1 MTRVSVVSAFSWVPN
16 SSDATEWRFHPDAES
31 EITTLA
37 AWRQIQQL
45 QRGPLSST
53 KDDEDDLDESIDDEE
68 CTNLLAPAYLDGD
81 AGIKKGFLD
90 RLAEL
95 LCYRKDPS
103 LITSTALIYND
114 KEVTLVAA
122 RNSPT
127 KGKTWSKKDIVMFE
141 YLAALLEQISSDD
154 IFESDPLPALRS
166 TLVEYYSQRIRH
178 HAKEAMFIEGGKTG
192 LNFFKGD
199 NGCAGVAS
207 GQQAVSEFANC
218 LEHLSHN
225 TDFYAKLEANLTP
238 KKHHRVVE
246 ELAFIRRPMQGA
258 NTFAHVAQQ
267 CSGFRKIK
275 ITLLDSLPPRKVK
288 QWHLSEEEFPAA
300 TRLEPKFGNLINKR
314 KHVHAEMM
322 LMAYLS
328 SRIPRTDVF
337 PYLGISKKTCLLCGH
352 MLREM
357 GQFETRGNH
366 GKCYSQWT
374 LPSVLWINSEDAK
387 KLCKAVQCIRDSLR
401 NMDEASHRDA
411 EKESMIA
418 AAVPP
423 AYART
428 QTIFNSTVEDPRF
441 LAREAEWFTM
451 SHKRNIEAKSEISIV
466 NSEAM
471 WDITNISRAI
481 AEGPKSEDAPPTA
494 CTFCKNSLEL
504 AYSCKK
510 CGVATYCDLDCYN
523 SDWYRHKF
531 SCSLGRPTDPTDY
544 LVLACHTNQFPQ
556 EDDVIKQY
564 GFLCFTSGCCRW
576 RLFKLYRRL
585 VTKWK
590 VDEEELRSAVELNR
604 LKEMLTTRCS
614 QTGDPVMLSDMKWLE
629 SEEVFRANGEE
640 PEITAFDE
648 AQEQFLSPQD
658 RKIPLVEL
666 QPPEKR
672 QALIFYAEISNG
684 FMPDVDEDNWISLGF
699 CTAADPDSEQRLA
712 SAYKLLVEQCSFDE
726 FWSAMSQSRIVE
738 LFGKYGLADRI
749 SNMRN
754 FNNFKILMAIVPRR
768 HQSVWE
774 LKRFTRL
781 NVTDPF
787 RAVIVDYGFM
797 NCEDARHRMQL
808 RGIYREFFERGE
820 DEMRLHE
827 ACIAGELAN
836 FLQKVFGSLGVP
848 PHLLSNPY
856 PLENF
861 PLMGMVT
868 KHVIMCPE
876 SALDQVRAL
885 KGSATEGAEIITIP
899 DADDAAMIRFFHEK
913 AAFHGTG
920 LRERNYSGSD
930 GKIVT
935 ELAPEY

>member
-1 MTRVSVVSAFSWVPN
+1 MTHVSVVSAFSWVPN
-16 SSDATEWRFHPDAES
+16 SSDATEWRFHPDTES

-45 QRGPLSST
+45 QREPLSAT
-53 KDDEDDLDESIDDEE
+53 KDGEDDLDESIDDEE
-68 CTNLLAPAYLDGD
+68 CTSLLAPAYLDGD

-103 LITSTALIYND
+103 LITSTALLYND
-114 KEVTLVAA
+114 EEVTIVAA
-122 RNSPT
+122 RNSSK
-127 KGKTWSKKDIVMFE
+127 KGKTWSDKDIMMLE
-141 YLAALLEQISSDD
+141 HLAALLERISSND
-154 IFESDPLPALRS
+154 ILESDPLPALRS

-178 HAKEAMFIEGGKTG
+178 HAQEAMFIEGGKTG
-192 LNFFKGD
+192 LNFFRGD

-207 GQQAVSEFANC
+207 GRQAVSQFANC
-218 LEHLSHN
+218 VEHLSHN
-225 TDFYAKLEANLTP
+225 ADFYAELKAKLTP
-238 KKHHRVVE
+238 KKLRRVVE
-246 ELAFIRRPMQGA
+246 ELAFIRRPMQSA
-258 NTFAHVAQQ
+258 NAFAHVAQQ

-275 ITLLDSLPPRKVK
+275 ITLLDSLPPRKVE
-288 QWHLSEEEFPAA
+288 QWHLSEEEFPA
-300 TRLEPKFGNLINKR
+300 TKRLEPKFGNLIAKL

-374 LPSVLWINSEDAK
+374 LPSVLWINSEDVK

-401 NMDEASHRDA
+401 SMDEAFHRDA

-418 AAVPP
+418 AAIPP

-428 QTIFNSTVEDPRF
+428 QTIFNSMVEDPRF

-451 SHKRNIEAKSEISIV
+451 SHRRNIEAKYVVEFWLSEISIV

-471 WDITNISRAI
+471 WDITDMPRTI
-481 AEGPKSEDAPPTA
+481 AEGPKSEDATPTA
-494 CTFCKNSLEL
+494 CAFCKNSLEL
-504 AYSCKK
+504 AYS
-510 CGVATYCDLDCYN
+510 
-523 SDWYRHKF
+523 F
-531 SCSLGRPTDPTDY
+531 
-544 LVLACHTNQFPQ
+544 LACHTNQFPQ

-564 GFLCFTSGCCRW
+564 GFLCFTSGYCRW

-614 QTGDPVMLSDMKWLE
+614 QTGDPAMLSDMKWLE

-640 PEITAFDE
+640 PEITAFDV

-672 QALIFYAEISNG
+672 QALIFYAEIFNG

-712 SAYKLLVEQCSFDE
+712 SAYRLLVERCSFDE

-749 SNMRN
+749 SKMR
-754 FNNFKILMAIVPRR
+754 NFKILMAIVPRR

-774 LKRFTRL
+774 LNRFTRL

-808 RGIYREFFERGE
+808 RGIYREYFERA
-820 DEMRLHE
+820 R
-827 ACIAGELAN
+827 
-836 FLQKVFGSLGVP
+836 
-848 PHLLSNPY
+848 
-856 PLENF
+856 
-861 PLMGMVT
+861 T
-868 KHVIMCPE
+868 
-876 SALDQVRAL
+876 R
-885 KGSATEGAEIITIP
+885 
-899 DADDAAMIRFFHEK
+899 
-913 AAFHGTG
+913 
-920 LRERNYSGSD
+920 
-930 GKIVT
+930 
-935 ELAPEY
+935 

>member
-1 MTRVSVVSAFSWVPN
+1 MTRVSVVSAFSSVPN

-45 QRGPLSST
+45 QREPLSST
-53 KDDEDDLDESIDDEE
+53 KDGEDDLDEFIDDEE

-95 LCYRKDPS
+95 LCYRKEPS
-103 LITSTALIYND
+103 LITSTALLYND
-114 KEVTLVAA
+114 EEVTIVAA
-122 RNSPT
+122 RNSSK
-127 KGKTWSKKDIVMFE
+127 KGKTWSDKDIMMLE
-141 YLAALLEQISSDD
+141 HLAALLERISSND
-154 IFESDPLPALRS
+154 ILESDPLPALRS

-192 LNFFKGD
+192 LNFFRGD

-207 GQQAVSEFANC
+207 GQQAVSQFANGV
-218 LEHLSHN
+218 EHLSHN
-225 TDFYAKLEANLTP
+225 TDFYAELKASLKP
-238 KKHHRVVE
+238 KKLSRVVE

-258 NTFAHVAQQ
+258 DVFAHVAQQ
-267 CSGFRKIK
+267 CSGFRNIK
-275 ITLLDSLPPRKVK
+275 ITLLDSLPPRKVE

-300 TRLEPKFGNLINKR
+300 TRLEPKFGNLISKF

-387 KLCKAVQCIRDSLR
+387 KLCKAVQCIRDSLLS
-401 NMDEASHRDA
+401 MDETSHRDA

-418 AAVPP
+418 AAIPP

-428 QTIFNSTVEDPRF
+428 QTIFNSTVEDPRL

-451 SHKRNIEAKSEISIV
+451 SHKRNREVKSEISIV
-466 NSEAM
+466 NSEAT
-471 WDITNISRAI
+471 WDITDMPRVI
-481 AEGPKSEDAPPTA
+481 AGGLKSEDATPTA
-494 CTFCKNSLEL
+494 CAFCKNSLEL

-510 CGVATYCDLDCYN
+510 CGVATYCDLDC
-523 SDWYRHKF
+523 H
-531 SCSLGRPTDPTDY
+531 
-544 LVLACHTNQFPQ
+544 
-556 EDDVIKQY
+556 
-564 GFLCFTSGCCRW
+564 
-576 RLFKLYRRL
+576 RLFELYRRL
-585 VTKWK
+585 VIKWK

-604 LKEMLTTRCS
+604 LKEMLTARCS
-614 QTGDPVMLSDMKWLE
+614 QTGDPAMLSDMKWLE
-629 SEEVFRANGEE
+629 SEEVFRANGEGSGI
-640 PEITAFDE
+640 ITLFDA
-648 AQEQFLSPQD
+648 AQEQFLNPQD

-666 QPPEKR
+666 QPLEKR
-672 QALIFYAEISNG
+672 QALIFYAQICNG
-684 FMPDVDEDNWISLGF
+684 FMPDVDEDNWMSLGF

-712 SAYKLLVEQCSFDE
+712 SAYRLLVERCSFDE
-726 FWSAMSQSRIVE
+726 FWNAMSESRVVE

-754 FNNFKILMAIVPRR
+754 FKSLMAIVPRR

-774 LKRFTRL
+774 LKRFTRM
-781 NVTDPF
+781 NMADPF
-787 RAVIVDYGFM
+787 RAVIQDYGFR

-808 RGIYREFFERGE
+808 RGMYREYFERSE

-836 FLQKVFGSLGVP
+836 FLESIFGSLGVP
-848 PHLLSNPY
+848 HHLLSNPY
-856 PLENF
+856 PLENR
-861 PLMGMVT
+861 PWMGMVT
-868 KHVIMCPE
+868 NYVIMCPE

-885 KGSATEGAEIITIP
+885 KGSATEGAEIINIP
-899 DADDAAMIRFFHEK
+899 DADGAAATRIIHER
-913 AAFHGTG
+913 AAFSGKG
-920 LRERNYSGSD
+920 LRKRYYSGSD
-930 GKIVT
+930 GKIIT
-935 ELAPEY
+935 ALTQEY

>member
-1 MTRVSVVSAFSWVPN
+1 
-16 SSDATEWRFHPDAES
+16 WRFHLDAES

-45 QRGPLSST
+45 QREPLSST
-53 KDDEDDLDESIDDEE
+53 KDGEDDLDESIDDEE
-68 CTNLLAPAYLDGD
+68 CTNLLAPASLDGD
-81 AGIKKGFLD
+81 ARIKKGFLD

-95 LCYRKDPS
+95 LCHSKEPS
-103 LITSTALIYND
+103 LITSTALLYND
-114 KEVTLVAA
+114 EEVTIVAA

-127 KGKTWSKKDIVMFE
+127 NGKTWSDKDVMMLE
-141 YLAALLEQISSDD
+141 YLAALLERISSDD

-166 TLVEYYSQRIRH
+166 ILVEYYSQRIRH
-178 HAKEAMFIEGGKTG
+178 HAKEAMSIEGGKTG
-192 LNFFKGD
+192 LNFFKD
-199 NGCAGVAS
+199 DDGCGGVAS
-207 GQQAVSEFANC
+207 GQQAVSQFANHV
-218 LEHLSHN
+218 EHLSHD
-225 TDFYAKLEANLTP
+225 TDFYAKLKANLTP
-238 KKHHRVVE
+238 KKLRRVVE
-246 ELAFIRRPMQGA
+246 ELAFIRRPMRGA
-258 NTFAHVAQQ
+258 QAFVHVAQQ
-267 CSGFRKIK
+267 CSGFRNIK
-275 ITLLDSLPPRKVK
+275 ITLLDSLPPRKVE

-300 TRLEPKFGNLINKR
+300 TRLEPRFGKLFSKR

-328 SRIPRTDVF
+328 SGIPRTDVF

-357 GQFETRGNH
+357 GYFETRGNH

-387 KLCKAVQCIRDSLR
+387 KLSKAVQCIRDSLR
-401 NMDEASHRDA
+401 SMDEASHSDA

-428 QTIFNSTVEDPRF
+428 QTIFNSVVEDPRL

-451 SHKRNIEAKSEISIV
+451 SHKRNIEAKYISIV
-466 NSEAM
+466 TSEAT
-471 WDITNISRAI
+471 WDITDMPRVI
-481 AEGPKSEDAPPTA
+481 ARGPKSEDATPAA
-494 CTFCKNSLEL
+494 CGFCKKSLEL
-504 AYSCKK
+504 AHSCKK
-510 CGVATYCDLDCYN
+510 CGVATYCDLDCHS

-531 SCSLGRPTDPTDY
+531 SCRLGRPTDPTDY

-564 GFLCFTSGCCRW
+564 GFLCFTSGYCRW
-576 RLFKLYRRL
+576 RLFELYRRL
-585 VTKWK
+585 ITEWK

-604 LKEMLTTRCS
+604 LKEMLTIRCS
-614 QTGDPVMLSDMKWLE
+614 QTGDPAMLSDMKWLE
-629 SEEVFRANGEE
+629 SNEVFRANGKG
-640 PEITAFDE
+640 PGTTARFD
-648 AQEQFLSPQD
+648 AARKQFLSPED
-658 RKIPLVEL
+658 RKLPLVEL

-672 QALIFYAEISNG
+672 QALIFYAQICNG
-684 FMPDVDEDNWISLGF
+684 FMPDVSEDLWISLGF

-712 SAYKLLVEQCSFDE
+712 SAYGLLVERCSFDE
-726 FWSAMSQSRIVE
+726 FWNAMSESRIVE
-738 LFGKYGLADRI
+738 LFGKYGLADQI

-754 FNNFKILMAIVPRR
+754 FKILMAMVLRR

-774 LKRFTRL
+774 LKRFTRM
-781 NVTDPF
+781 NVADPF

-797 NCEDARHRMQL
+797 NCEDVRHRIQL
-808 RGIYREFFERGE
+808 REMYREYFERGE

-827 ACIAGELAN
+827 ACVAGELAN
-836 FLQKVFGSLGVP
+836 FLESIFGSLGVP

-856 PLENF
+856 PLENC

-876 SALDQVRAL
+876 SALDQVRTL
-885 KGSATEGAEIITIP
+885 KGSAMEGAEILTIP
-899 DADDAAMIRFFHEK
+899 DADDAAMTRLIHEK
-913 AAFHGTG
+913 AAF
-920 LRERNYSGSD
+920 L
-930 GKIVT
+930 GK
-935 ELAPEY
+935 

>member
-1 MTRVSVVSAFSWVPN
+1 MTHVSVVSAFSWVPN
-16 SSDATEWRFHPDAES
+16 SSDATEWRFHPDTES

-45 QRGPLSST
+45 QREPLSST
-53 KDDEDDLDESIDDEE
+53 KNGEDDLDEPIDDEE

-103 LITSTALIYND
+103 LVTSTALIYND
-114 KEVTLVAA
+114 EEVTIVAA

-127 KGKTWSKKDIVMFE
+127 KGKTWSDKDIMMLE
-141 YLAALLEQISSDD
+141 YLAALLERISSRDS
-154 IFESDPLPALRS
+154 FESDPLPALRS

-199 NGCAGVAS
+199 DGCAGVAS
-207 GQQAVSEFANC
+207 GQQAVSEFANDV
-218 LEHLSHN
+218 EHLSHN

-238 KKHHRVVE
+238 KKLRRVME
-246 ELAFIRRPMQGA
+246 ELAFICRPMQGA
-258 NTFAHVAQQ
+258 NAFINVADQ
-267 CSGFRKIK
+267 CSGFRNIK
-275 ITLLDSLPPRKVK
+275 ITLLDSLPPRKVE
-288 QWHLSEEEFPAA
+288 QWHLSEEEFPAT
-300 TRLEPKFGNLINKR
+300 TRLEPKFGNLIRKR

-328 SRIPRTDVF
+328 SRIPRTDIF

-374 LPSVLWINSEDAK
+374 LPSVLWVNSEGAK

-401 NMDEASHRDA
+401 SMDGASHRDA

-423 AYART
+423 AYTST
-428 QTIFNSTVEDPRF
+428 QTIFNSIVEDPRF

-466 NSEAM
+466 NSEAT
-471 WDITNISRAI
+471 WDITDMPRVI
-481 AEGPKSEDAPPTA
+481 AGGPKSEDATPTA
-494 CTFCKNSLEL
+494 CAFCKNSLEL

-510 CGVATYCDLDCYN
+510 CGVATYCDLSCHR

-531 SCSLGRPTDPTDY
+531 SCSLGRPIDATDY
-544 LVLACHTNQFPQ
+544 LVLACHTNQLPQ
-556 EDDVIKQY
+556 EDNVIKQY
-564 GFLCFTSGCCRW
+564 GFLCFASGYGRW
-576 RLFKLYRRL
+576 RLFELYRRL

-604 LKEMLTTRCS
+604 LKEMLTARCS
-614 QTGDPVMLSDMKWLE
+614 QTGDPAMLRDMKWLE
-629 SEEVFRANGEE
+629 SEEVFRANGEG
-640 PEITAFDE
+640 PDVTALFDA
-648 AQEQFLSPQD
+648 AQERFLNPQD
-658 RKIPLVEL
+658 RKLPLVEL

-672 QALIFYAEISNG
+672 QALIFYAQIYNG

-699 CTAADPDSEQRLA
+699 CTATDPDSEQRLA
-712 SAYKLLVEQCSFDE
+712 SAYRLLVMRCSFDE
-726 FWSAMSQSRIVE
+726 FWNAMSESRIVE
-738 LFGKYGLADRI
+738 LFGRYGLADRI

-754 FNNFKILMAIVPRR
+754 FKSLMAIVLRR
-768 HQSVWE
+768 YQSVWE
-774 LKRFTRL
+774 LKRFTRM
-781 NVTDPF
+781 NVVDPF

-797 NCEDARHRMQL
+797 NCEDARQRMQL
-808 RGIYREFFERGE
+808 RGIYREYFERGE

-836 FLQKVFGSLGVP
+836 FLELIFGSLGVP
-848 PHLLSNPY
+848 PHLLSNSY
-856 PLENF
+856 PLDNF

-868 KHVIMCPE
+868 DDVIIGPE
-876 SALDQVRAL
+876 SALDQDRAL

-899 DADDAAMIRFFHEK
+899 DADGAVMTRLIHER
-913 AAFHGTG
+913 AAFLGTR
-920 LRERNYSGSD
+920 LRKRYYSGSD
-930 GKIVT
+930 DKAIT
-935 ELAPEY
+935 ELTQEY

>member
-1 MTRVSVVSAFSWVPN
+1 MTRVSVVSAFLSVPN

-37 AWRQIQQL
+37 AWRQIRQL
-45 QRGPLSST
+45 QREPLSST
-53 KDDEDDLDESIDDEE
+53 KDGEDDLDESIDDEE
-68 CTNLLAPAYLDGD
+68 CTNLLAPASLDGD
-81 AGIKKGFLD
+81 SGIKKGFLD

-95 LCYRKDPS
+95 LCCRKEPS
-103 LITSTALIYND
+103 LITSTALLYND
-114 KEVTLVAA
+114 EEVTIVAA

-127 KGKTWSKKDIVMFE
+127 NGKTWSDEDIMMLE
-141 YLAALLEQISSDD
+141 CLAVLLERISSDD

-166 TLVEYYSQRIRH
+166 TLVGYYSQRIRH
-178 HAKEAMFIEGGKTG
+178 HAKEAMSIEGGKTG

-199 NGCAGVAS
+199 EGCRGVAS
-207 GQQAVSEFANC
+207 GQQAVSQFANC
-218 LEHLSHN
+218 VEHLSHN
-225 TDFYAKLEANLTP
+225 TDFYAELEANLTP
-238 KKHHRVVE
+238 KKLRRVVE

-258 NTFAHVAQQ
+258 DAFVHVAQQ
-267 CSGFRKIK
+267 CSGFRNIK
-275 ITLLDSLPPRKVK
+275 ITLLDSLPPRKVE
-288 QWHLSEEEFPAA
+288 QWHLSGEEFPAA
-300 TRLEPKFGNLINKR
+300 TRLEPKFGNLISKL

-337 PYLGISKKTCLLCGH
+337 PYLGISKKICLLCGH

-387 KLCKAVQCIRDSLR
+387 KLCKSVQYIRDSLR
-401 NMDEASHRDA
+401 SMDEASHRDA

-428 QTIFNSTVEDPRF
+428 QTIFNSVVEDPRF

-451 SHKRNIEAKSEISIV
+451 SHKRNIEAKGEISIV
-466 NSEAM
+466 NSEAT
-471 WDITNISRAI
+471 WDITDMPRVI
-481 AEGPKSEDAPPTA
+481 AGGPKSEDATPTA
-494 CTFCKNSLEL
+494 CAFCKNSLEL
-504 AYSCKK
+504 AHS
-510 CGVATYCDLDCYN
+510 
-523 SDWYRHKF
+523 F
-531 SCSLGRPTDPTDY
+531 
-544 LVLACHTNQFPQ
+544 LACHTNQFPQ
-556 EDDVIKQY
+556 EDNVIKQY
-564 GFLCFTSGCCRW
+564 GFLCFTSGYCRW
-576 RLFKLYRRL
+576 RLFELYRRL

-604 LKEMLTTRCS
+604 LKEMLTARCS
-614 QTGDPVMLSDMKWLE
+614 QTGDPAMLSDMKWLE
-629 SEEVFRANGEE
+629 SEEVFRANGEG
-640 PEITAFDE
+640 PEITALFNA
-648 AQEQFLSPQD
+648 AQKQFLNPQD
-658 RKIPLVEL
+658 RKLPLVEL
-666 QPPEKR
+666 QPLEKR
-672 QALIFYAEISNG
+672 QALIFYAQICNG
-684 FMPDVDEDNWISLGF
+684 FMPDVDEDHWISLGF

-712 SAYKLLVEQCSFDE
+712 SAYRLLVGRCSFDE
-726 FWSAMSQSRIVE
+726 FWNAMSESRIVE

-754 FNNFKILMAIVPRR
+754 FKILMAIVLRR

-774 LKRFTRL
+774 LKRFTRM
-781 NVTDPF
+781 NVADPF

-808 RGIYREFFERGE
+808 RGMYREYFERGE

-836 FLQKVFGSLGVP
+836 FLESIFGSLGVP

-856 PLENF
+856 PLENC
-861 PLMGMVT
+861 PLIGMVT
-868 KHVIMCPE
+868 KYVIMCPE

-885 KGSATEGAEIITIP
+885 KGSSTEGAEIFTIP
-899 DADDAAMIRFFHEK
+899 DADDAAMIRFIHEK
-913 AAFHGTG
+913 AAFLGTG
-920 LRERNYSGSD
+920 LRKRYYSGSD
-930 GKIVT
+930 GKVIM
-935 ELAPEY
+935 ELA